1 MHVAWILGLCFA
13 DNRTETCTLSM
24 KEEEADAWA
33 EFESN
38 LKGRLQTVFFSRCFP
53 SLSKSNVKFED
64 VEGMDIIVSCFTDSC
79 VHWNF
84 AVLWMSLYVGDMS
97 YLCQ

>member
-1 MHVAWILGLCFA
+1 
-13 DNRTETCTLSM
+13 M

-53 SLSKSNVKFED
+53 SLSKSNVKFE
-64 VEGMDIIVSCFTDSC
+64 GMDIIVSCFTDSYSC
-79 VHWNF
+79 
-84 AVLWMSLYVGDMS
+84 S
-97 YLCQ
+97 